1 MTSEPDYG
9 PAQFSAD
16 YNVSRETIE
25 RLELYVY
32 ELIRWQDKINLVG
45 PETLEQVWRRHIL
58 DSAQLLDFIPGDA
71 RRILDMGSG
80 AGFPG
85 MVLAI
90 LMNNVPDLEISL
102 VESHVRKS
110 AFLRHISAVTGVKA
124 RILNQRLELLKL
136 DPVDVIT
143 SRALAPVADL
153 LTYAAPFTSG
163 HTRCLFLKGQ
173 NVGSEL
179 TNASKCWTITASQHP
194 SRSESTGTVL
204 VIKEFDRV
212 SDQNDG

>member
-1 MTSEPDYG
+1 MEAESDYG
-9 PAQFSAD
+9 PAQFAAD
-16 YNVSRETIE
+16 YNVSRETMD

-45 PETLEQVWRRHIL
+45 PETLQQVWRRHIL
-58 DSAQLLDFIPGDA
+58 DSAQLTDYIPGDA

-90 LMNNVPDLEISL
+90 LMQDISDLEMIL

-110 AFLRHISAVTGVKA
+110 AFLRHILAVTGVRA
-124 RILNQRLELLKL
+124 TILNQRIELTKL
-136 DPVDVIT
+136 DPLDVIT

-153 LTYAAPFTSG
+153 LAYAEPLIHG

-194 SRSESTGTVL
+194 SRSDSTGTVL
-204 VIKEFDRV
+204 VIKEFERV
-212 SDQNDG
+212 SEQSDG

>member
-1 MTSEPDYG
+1 MVPDPDYG
-9 PAQFSAD
+9 PSQFSAD

-45 PETLEQVWRRHIL
+45 PETLQQVWRRHIL
-58 DSAQLLDFIPGDA
+58 DSAQLTDFIPGDA
-71 RRILDMGSG
+71 RRILDLGSG

-90 LMNNVPDLEISL
+90 LMNHVSDLEVIL

-110 AFLRHISAVTGVKA
+110 AFLRHILALTGVKA
-124 RILNQRLELLKL
+124 TILNQRIELIKL
-136 DPVDVIT
+136 DPVDIVS

-153 LTYAAPFTSG
+153 LAYAEPFVLG

-194 SRSESTGTVL
+194 SRTDSAGTIL
-204 VIKEFDRV
+204 VIKEFERV
-212 SDQNDG
+212 SDQSDG